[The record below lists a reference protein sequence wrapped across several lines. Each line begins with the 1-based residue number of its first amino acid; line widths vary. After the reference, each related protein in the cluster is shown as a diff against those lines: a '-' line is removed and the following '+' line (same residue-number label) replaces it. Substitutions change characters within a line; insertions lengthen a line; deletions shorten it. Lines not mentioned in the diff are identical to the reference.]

1 MNLNMQMVYL
11 SEGEI
16 ENDPTVQDG
25 ALCGQN
31 FEEIRQECLDN
42 GELFTDPEFPPDD
55 QSLFY
60 SKDPPFAFEW
70 KRASEIS
77 ETACLI
83 EGMLCN
89 NHASYR

>member
-83 EGMLCN
+83 EGMLCIN
-89 NHASYR
+89 